1 MYLRLIAS
9 VQSGMP
15 SNKFLLLAI
24 YLIRSAIC
32 VDTKYKFNDLEAC
45 FSRREPCLACWVWI
59 KV

>member
-45 FSRREPCLACWVWI
+45 FSRREPCLAC
-59 KV
+59 